1 MLSPRERVFI
11 GDVQGCADELDE
23 LLERIG
29 FDPDRHELWCVGD
42 LVNRGPASARALR
55 RLREIGARSV
65 LGNHDLHLL
74 AVARGQR
81 RARADDSFGDV
92 LIAPDRD
99 ALIDWLSA
107 QPLVQA
113 WDDLLVVHAGLHP
126 AWEDPRAIAA
136 PLESAIAAGR
146 IPFADPDLA
155 FLTRARNCDASGER
169 PLDEIHPGAGFAPW
183 YEHYRGERT
192 VVFGHWAS
200 RGLVRAPRLRGLDTG
215 CIWGGS
221 LTAWHSRSDR
231 AISVPARRVYHP
243 IR

>member
-1 MLSPRERVFI
+1 VLSGRERVFI

-29 FDPDRHELWCVGD
+29 LDPGRHELWCVGD
-42 LVNRGPASARALR
+42 LVNRGPESARALR

-81 RARADDSFGDV
+81 RAREDDSFGDV
-92 LIAPDRD
+92 LAAPDRA
-99 ALIDWLSA
+99 ALLDWLAA
-107 QPLVQA
+107 QPLVQS

-126 AWEDPRAIAA
+126 RWEDPRAVAA
-136 PLESAIAAGR
+136 PLEHSIASGH
-146 IPFADPDLA
+146 IPFRDPDLS
-155 FLTRARNCDASGER
+155 FLTRARHCDPAGRR
-169 PLDEIHPGAGFAPW
+169 PDDEIHPGPAFAPW
-183 YEHYRGERT
+183 YEHYRGART

-200 RGLVRAPRLRGLDTG
+200 RGLVRGPRLRGLDTG
-215 CIWGGS
+215 CVWGGS
-221 LTAWHSRSDR
+221 LTAWLAASDR
-231 AISVPARRVYHP
+231 AISVPARRAYHR